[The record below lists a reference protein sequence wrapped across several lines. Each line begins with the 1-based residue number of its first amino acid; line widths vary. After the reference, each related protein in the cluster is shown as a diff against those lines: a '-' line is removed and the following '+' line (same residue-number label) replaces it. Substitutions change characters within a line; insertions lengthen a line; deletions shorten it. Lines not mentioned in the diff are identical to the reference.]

1 MLTAVAYLHPS
12 SSIDPNSDKNG
23 IHGSRNNN
31 NNNIISA
38 NNNNREGGAQLGSVR
53 LQPGPCNLR
62 GKTFFIFKFPRKLL
76 LALIASLLIA
86 QTL

>member
-1 MLTAVAYLHPS
+1 MLKAVACLHPS

-62 GKTFFIFKFPRKLL
+62 GKTFFIFKFPWKLL